1 MSEFLNYIFSDP
13 VLLQLALTHRSASNE
28 NNERLEF
35 LGDAVLG
42 QIIADYLY
50 SQFPD
55 ADEGQL
61 TRSRAVLV
69 NKETLATVARSIEL
83 GERIKLGAGESK
95 NGGAQRDS
103 ILANTLEALIG
114 AIYLDGGLD
123 ACKKQLMSWFAS
135 SLKNIDPQHAQKDP
149 KTQLQE
155 YLQGQGHSLPT
166 YTAIEITGPAHDQC
180 FTIECHV
187 DILPGPV
194 SAKGKSRRIGEQQAA
209 TLMMK
214 RLIKATE

>member
-1 MSEFLNYIFSDP
+1 MSEFWDYIFSDP
-13 VLLQLALTHRSASNE
+13 ALLQLALTHRSASSE

-42 QIIADYLY
+42 QVIADYLY
-50 SQFPD
+50 DQHPD

-61 TRSRAVLV
+61 TRCRADLV
-69 NKETLATVARSIEL
+69 NRETLATIARSIEL
-83 GERIKLGAGESK
+83 GKRIKLGAGESK

-123 ACKKQLMSWFAS
+123 PCTKQLMSWFAS
-135 SLKNIDPQHAQKDP
+135 SLKNIDPKHAQKDS

-155 YLQGQGHSLPT
+155 YLQGRGHSLPT
-166 YTAIEITGPAHDQC
+166 YTAIAITGPAHNQC

-187 DILPGPV
+187 DILSKPV
-194 SAKGKSRRIGEQQAA
+194 SAKGKSRRIAEQRAA
-209 TLMMK
+209 TLMIK
-214 RLIKATE
+214 RLVKATE

>member
-1 MSEFLNYIFSDP
+1 VSEFCNYIFSDP
-13 VLLQLALTHRSASNE
+13 ALLQLALTHRSASHK

-35 LGDAVLG
+35 LGDAILG
-42 QIIADYLY
+42 QVIADYLY
-50 SQFPD
+50 NQFPD

-69 NKETLATVARSIEL
+69 NRETLATIARSIEL
-83 GERIKLGAGESK
+83 SERIELGVGESK

-123 ACKKQLMSWFAS
+123 ACAKQLMDWFAP
-135 SLKNIDPQHAQKDP
+135 SLKNIDPKRSQKDA

-155 YLQGQGHSLPT
+155 YLQGRGHSLPT
-166 YTAIEITGPAHDQC
+166 YTATAITGPAHDQC
-180 FTIECHV
+180 FTIECQV
-187 DILPGPV
+187 EILPSPV
-194 SAKGKSRRIGEQQAA
+194 SAKGRTRRMAEQQAA
-209 TLMMK
+209 TLMIK
-214 RLIKATE
+214 RLVKAAE